1 LTKRKLLYLIDGSG
15 YIFRAYYGIRA
26 LSSPSGEPTNA
37 VYGFASMIQ
46 KVLDEEQPEY
56 IAIMFDTARKSFR
69 TELYEAYKANRPP
82 PPEDLV
88 PQFARIHEVT
98 EAFKLPLYK
107 KEGYEADDYIATWT
121 RLALE
126 NDFDVKIITGDKDL
140 MQLVNDRVELWEP
153 MREKL
158 YRAKEVEEKFGVP
171 PEQIGDLLALM
182 GDASDNIPGVR
193 GVGQKTAA
201 KLLKEHGTLE
211 GVLKAATEG
220 RIKGK
225 ICQKIADA
233 VDDARLSRKL
243 VELEYNVQIDE
254 SLESLKYS
262 GPDVDEQVRL
272 YGELGF
278 RRLLARAES
287 GSDKR
292 GEKTKSPA
300 KSKSKVPQVQTN
312 YRLVQKKEELTSLSS
327 EIASSSHLAL
337 SMEYERS
344 RMVDTRIFGFGLA
357 WSPGQ
362 AVYIATGELTVL
374 DILEFF
380 RTYLEDSKIVKTYSS
395 AKQWH
400 ALAELYKIKLA
411 GEQLDTSIASY
422 LIDAED
428 RYESSTTMVHGPD
441 DGPHGIAD
449 IARKFLQISST
460 SRSSIVGT
468 GRDKKK
474 VEDLAP
480 EALLQFVAQRAD
492 IAFQA
497 APILNDELKKSDLS
511 SVMNDIEMPLVRV
524 LARLELCGVKVD
536 VAFLK
541 GLEKKFSSEIIR
553 LEKLCHELA
562 GREFKVN
569 SPKQLREVLFEELGL
584 KIIKRTKTGPSTD
597 QSVLEELASMH
608 PLPGTILDFR
618 QITKLQS
625 TYVQSLP
632 KMVSKAT
639 NRVHTNL
646 SQTVAATGR
655 LSSSDPNLQNI
666 PIRKALGRELRK
678 AFVPEPDHKLISVD
692 YSQIELRVLAHLCED
707 EILVDAFQNNADVH
721 TRTASVLF
729 EVPPEDVSFEQR
741 SQAKAV
747 NFGVLYGMG
756 PVRLARELQIPRR
769 VASQF
774 VKDYFERQPG
784 IRRFFDETL
793 EHAKEKGFVTTI
805 MGRRRW
811 VREIESKNRGARAAA
826 ERIAMNTP
834 IQGSAADLIKL
845 AMIRVSN
852 RLEEDFPEAKVLLQ
866 VHDELLLEAPS
877 SEAEAVA
884 ELVKVEMERAFP
896 LNVPLLAVAHIG
908 DNWDEAH

>member
-1 LTKRKLLYLIDGSG
+1 MTKRKLLYLIDGSG

-211 GVLKAATEG
+211 GVLEAAQEG

-233 VDDARLSRKL
+233 VDEARLSRKL

-254 SLESLKYS
+254 PIESLKYS
-262 GPDVDEQVRL
+262 GPNVDEQVRL

-292 GEKTKSPA
+292 EEKTSSTA
-300 KSKSKVPQVQTN
+300 ASKPKAAQTQTN
-312 YRLVQKKEELTSLSS
+312 YRLVRTKDELASLSA
-327 EIASSSHLAL
+327 EITSSAHIAL

-357 WSPGQ
+357 WSPGE

-380 RTYLEDSKIVKTYSS
+380 RPYLEDSKIAKTFSS
-395 AKQWH
+395 AKQWY
-400 ALAELYKIKLA
+400 ALAELYKMTLA

-428 RYESSTTMVHGPD
+428 RYESSSAIVHGPD
-441 DGPHGIAD
+441 DGPHGVAD
-449 IARKFLQISST
+449 VARKFLQTTST
-460 SRSSIVGT
+460 SRSSIIGT

-480 EALLQFVAQRAD
+480 EDLLQFVAQRAD
-492 IAFQA
+492 IALQV
-497 APILNDELKKSDLS
+497 APILNEELTKSDLL

-524 LARLELCGVKVD
+524 LARLELYGVKVD

-541 GLEKKFSSEIIR
+541 GLEDNFSSEIIR
-553 LEKLCHELA
+553 LEKHCHELA

-707 EILVDAFQNNADVH
+707 KILVEAFQNNADVH

-784 IRRFFDETL
+784 IRKFFDETL

-811 VREIESKNRGARAAA
+811 VREIESKNRGARAAS

>member
-1 LTKRKLLYLIDGSG
+1 MTKRKLLYLIDGSG

-69 TELYEAYKANRPP
+69 TELYEDYKANRPP

-201 KLLKEHGTLE
+201 KLLKEHETLE

-225 ICQKIADA
+225 ICQKIADSVEA
-233 VDDARLSRKL
+233 ARLSRKL
-243 VELEYNVQIDE
+243 VELEYNVEIEEPIE
-254 SLESLKYS
+254 SLRYN

-292 GEKTKSPA
+292 AEKSEANKE
-300 KSKSKVPQVQTN
+300 SKPRPPQIETN
-312 YRLVQKKEELTSLSS
+312 YRLIQSPAELSAISS
-327 EIASSSHLAL
+327 DLDSSSLLAL
-337 SMEYERS
+337 SIEYERS
-344 RMVDTRIFGFGLA
+344 RMIDTRIFGFGIA
-357 WSPGQ
+357 WAPGQ
-362 AVYIATGELTVL
+362 AAYIATGDLTVS
-374 DILEFF
+374 DVLEFL
-380 RTYLEDSKIVKTYSS
+380 RSYLEDSKRPKTYSS
-395 AKQWH
+395 AKQWY
-400 ALAELYKIKLA
+400 ALAELHKIALA
-411 GEQLDTSIASY
+411 GEHLDTSIASY

-428 RYESSTTMVHGPD
+428 RYESSSAILHGPD
-441 DGPHGIAD
+441 DGPHGIGD
-449 IARKFLQISST
+449 IARKFLQTTSI
-460 SRSSIVGT
+460 SRSSILGT

-474 VEDLAP
+474 IEDIPPADLRN
-480 EALLQFVAQRAD
+480 FVAERAD
-492 IAFQA
+492 IALQA
-497 APILNDELKKSDLS
+497 TPILKDELEKGELL

-536 VAFLK
+536 VPFLN
-541 GLEKKFSSEIIR
+541 GLEEKFASEIIR
-553 LEKLCHELA
+553 LEKHCHELA

-569 SPKQLREVLFEELGL
+569 SPKQLREVLFEDLGL

-608 PLPGTILDFR
+608 PLPASILDFR

-707 EILVDAFQNNADVH
+707 EILVDAFRNNADVH

-826 ERIAMNTP
+826 ERVAMNTP

-852 RLEEDFPEAKVLLQ
+852 RLEEDFPQAKVLLQ

-877 SEAEAVA
+877 AQAEDVA